1 MGYPAIHTATC
12 GNQYFHVMTFA
23 RVGDHI
29 PTHEHTYDHV
39 MQILAGSARVTSD
52 AREDIAKA
60 GDLVD
65 IPAGVAHGITA
76 LEDGTVAQCVHILRW
91 PDGTIVPF
99 SYKLTPI
106 ERLELTGAL

>member
-1 MGYPAIHTATC
+1 MGHPAVHTATC
-12 GNQYFHVMTFA
+12 GNQYFHRMTFA
-23 RVGDHI
+23 AAGDHI

-52 AREDIAKA
+52 TREDIAKA
-60 GDLVD
+60 GDLLD

-76 LEDGTVAQCVHILRW
+76 LEAGTVAQCVHILRW

-99 SYKLTPI
+99 SYKLSGH
-106 ERLELTGAL
+106 ERIALTGAL